1 MSGLIA
7 VLSRDAETV
16 ARGRAGLGYL
26 RHLGAATE
34 GECRAESFWAAACG
48 RPGSWSIAGA
58 DAPGETGPAQD
69 VTRPLA
75 VVCGDILNRG
85 AIAGE
90 LSLAGPQSD
99 AEMVAAA
106 YGRWGAGLFDRLE
119 GAFALVVLDGAR
131 GLAIAGG
138 DPDAVMQV
146 YTVRIGDDL
155 LFATEA
161 KAFLGDERF
170 SVTVDEQAL
179 ANLVVLGHDFGGRTL
194 FSGAR
199 GLPHGCHYE
208 IEGGDCRVVRHWD
221 VTRSLGEDLRGD
233 VYLERMDVAIREL
246 AGYALDGDDVL
257 FPITGGV
264 DSRMIASAAPADAR
278 PLCFTFGDGTDP
290 DSLRGGQIAAARGF
304 EHHLFA
310 LEPDYIRDFAEGTV
324 WLTEG
329 RLNPDENITGGLM
342 AGMDA
347 HCCFISGIGGDLGR
361 RYYKNRLLL
370 PDWTFVGAGDRE
382 FERRFILGEP
392 TYYGIPS
399 AEARVI
405 FGPRAD
411 DYAGAALADLRR
423 ELLPTRGLP
432 AVDRLDLYSALEATP
447 RAENPQ
453 LTAATSWLDVRA
465 PLLTRRWI
473 EAVLAGSADERVDD
487 LTRLRLIRR
496 LDPNVARIPWGLTRL
511 PLKQSETVLQA
522 CRLVA
527 RLHRKAR
534 PEDEGPAFPFP
545 RLFDVVDRAHR
556 RVYWHG
562 EDHEEWLR
570 GSSGAYI
577 SGILLSERTAAR
589 GLMRR
594 EGLVRLLDDHM
605 RGADNSH
612 VLVQALN
619 IELWMRL
626 FVDRDRPA
634 VTDSFSRPGG
644 YAGCVA

>member
-1 MSGLIA
+1 VSGLVAI
-7 VLSRDAETV
+7 LSRDATAT
-16 ARGRAGLGYL
+16 ARGRDGLGYL
-26 RHLGAATE
+26 RHLDAFTE
-34 GECRAESFWAAACG
+34 GECEADGFWAAACG

-58 DAPGETGPAQD
+58 EKPGEAGPAGD
-69 VTRPLA
+69 AGRPLA
-75 VVCGDILNRG
+75 VVCGDILNR
-85 AIAGE
+85 AAVAGE
-90 LSLAGPQSD
+90 LSLAGPPSD
-99 AEMVAAA
+99 AELVAAA
-106 YGRWGAGLFDRLE
+106 YLRWGAGLFDRLE
-119 GAFALVVLDGAR
+119 GAFALVVFDRAR
-131 GLAIAGG
+131 GFAVAGG

-146 YTVRIGDDL
+146 YTVRCGDDL

-170 SVTVDEQAL
+170 VVAVDEQAL
-179 ANLVVLGHDFGGRTL
+179 ADLVVLGHDFGGRTL
-194 FSGAR
+194 FSGVR

-208 IEGGDCRVVRHWD
+208 IEGGECRVVRHWD
-221 VTRSLGEDLRGD
+221 VTRALGEDLRGD
-233 VYLERMDVAIREL
+233 AYLERMEATIREL
-246 AGYALDGDDVL
+246 ARYALAGEGVL

-264 DSRMIASAAPADAR
+264 DSRMIAAAAPADAR

-304 EHHLFA
+304 EHRLFD
-310 LEPDYIRDFAEGTV
+310 LDPDYVRDAAENTV

-347 HCCFISGIGGDLGR
+347 HRCFVSGIGGDLGR

-370 PDWTFVGAGDRE
+370 PDWTFVHAGDRE
-382 FERRFILGEP
+382 FERRFLMGEP

-411 DYAGAALADLRR
+411 EYSGAALAELRR
-423 ELLPTRGLP
+423 ELLQTRGLP

-453 LTAATSWLDVRA
+453 LVAATSWLDVRA
-465 PLLTRRWI
+465 PLLTRRWM
-473 EAVLAGSADERVDD
+473 EAVLAGAADERVDD
-487 LTRLRLIRR
+487 LARLRLIRR
-496 LDPNVARIPWGLTRL
+496 LSPDVARIPWGLTRL
-511 PLKQSETVLQA
+511 PLRPSETVLQA

-527 RLHRKAR
+527 RLNRAAR
-534 PEDEGPAFPFP
+534 PEDAGPAFPFP
-545 RLFDVVDRAHR
+545 RLFDIVDRARH
-556 RVYWHG
+556 RVYWHA

-570 GSSGAYI
+570 GSSGVYV
-577 SGILLSERTAAR
+577 SEILLSERTAAR
-589 GLMRR
+589 GLMQR
-594 EGLVRLLDDHM
+594 EGLVKLLDEHM

-619 IELWMRL
+619 IELWMRQ
-626 FVDRDRPA
+626 FVDREPPALPGSFPRP
-634 VTDSFSRPGG
+634 RGYEGG
-644 YAGCVA
+644 GR